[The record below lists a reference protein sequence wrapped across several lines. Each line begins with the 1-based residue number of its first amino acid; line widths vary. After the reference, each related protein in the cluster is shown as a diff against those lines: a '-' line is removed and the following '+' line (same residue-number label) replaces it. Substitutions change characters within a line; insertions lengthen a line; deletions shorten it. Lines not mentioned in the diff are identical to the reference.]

1 MSHHISSY
9 LGVLSDIE
17 CDVVFFLQLPW
28 PRFSYGLISGQITP
42 LQASEISME
51 GLHIAACLV
60 LSLGRQLT
68 LLHVLGFVLYHMTQ
82 KEKPC
87 WV

>member
-42 LQASEISME
+42 LQAGEISME
-51 GLHIAACLV
+51 GLHNV
-60 LSLGRQLT
+60 
-68 LLHVLGFVLYHMTQ
+68 
-82 KEKPC
+82 
-87 WV
+87 